1 MVKRLS
7 RLLALALLTA
17 AVMPTPTA
25 GAGAEAAALI
35 EEAERGA
42 EAEGVST
49 TDNAEGELA
58 FIEDAALAPGEL
70 REVELGDEAA
80 GFAFVAPTG
89 SVYDVWLFPAGDAP
103 ATAHAQ
109 LWQGDALVAE
119 GDGTMPALSL
129 RLTAGATYA
138 LRLTGSGAARLEIA
152 RHALSRCFDW
162 PMGLDAA
169 GDERAKVFARQGD
182 AHWYAVE
189 PARSGPLALLGVPA
203 EPGMAL
209 EARLFDGDGR
219 LLQSARTTDG
229 GACLARFEAEA
240 GRRVLLRLTA
250 RGGAT
255 GLYNL
260 RLMPLAGDEAGEP
273 RLSRRVALL
282 AGRSSC
288 RLEAGVEG
296 PVYWES
302 SDPGVAVVDETGR
315 VTGRGAGRA
324 VLAAY
329 VPGGASDRCVVSV
342 RHVPVAGVSLLS
354 HRMALCVGDDAA
366 IECDVRPGNATDP
379 RLEYVAEPEGVVEID
394 RRGVLRGVGEGEC
407 TVTVRAVDGGW
418 MDTLAVTVGPA
429 PKRWRALLVGE
440 QNYASTVAAVRTG
453 SINSVS
459 GLRSMLAGLSFDGA
473 RFKTTTLLDASR
485 DGVLAGIRDAFE
497 GAAEGDVALF
507 YITCHGYYAQGMTCF
522 RLYDGSVLTAAEL
535 ARAFADVPGE
545 VLLVIDCCGSGGV
558 IGRASGTG
566 DILKGVDAVFG
577 GGVGPAAVDG
587 SRFRVLASAALEQD
601 SHRISFSGGAGES
614 GMATVFARALCEAG
628 GWDLERSAKS
638 AMRADLDYDDAVTL
652 NELWA
657 YVSRRVRWYLNLA
670 GPEGQYAQS
679 VQVWPEGDASVVFER
694 SK

>member
-1 MVKRLS
+1 MYKRLLR
-7 RLLALALLTA
+7 RLALGMLAAAMMLALA
-17 AVMPTPTA
+17 A
-25 GAGAEAAALI
+25 GAGAEAA
-35 EEAERGA
+35 
-42 EAEGVST
+42 VSST
-49 TDNAEGELA
+49 NSAGELA
-58 FIEDAALAPGEL
+58 FIEDAALVPGEL
-70 REVELGDEAA
+70 REVALGDAAA
-80 GFAFVAPTG
+80 GFTFVAPTG

-152 RHALSRCFDW
+152 RHALSRCFDM
-162 PMGLDAA
+162 PMLLSAS
-169 GDERAKVFARQGD
+169 GDEHAKVFARPGD
-182 AHWYAVE
+182 AHWYAIE
-189 PARSGPLALLGVPA
+189 PEVSGPLALLGVPA

-209 EARLFDGDGR
+209 TAEMFDADGR
-219 LLQSARTTDG
+219 LLETALTTDG
-229 GACLARFEAEA
+229 GACLARIEAEA

-255 GLYNL
+255 GLYSL
-260 RLMPLAGDEAGEP
+260 RLTPMAGGEAGAVK
-273 RLSRRVALL
+273 LSRRVALL
-282 AGRSSC
+282 AGRSNC
-288 RLEAGVEG
+288 RLEAGAEG

-302 SDPGVAVVDETGR
+302 SDPAVATVDETGR
-315 VTGRGAGRA
+315 VTGRGEGRT
-324 VLAAY
+324 VVTAY
-329 VPGGASDRCVVSV
+329 APDGALDRCLVAV
-342 RHVPVAGVSLLS
+342 RYVPVAAVSLLS

-379 RLEYVAEPEGVVEID
+379 RLEYVAEPEGIVEID
-394 RRGVLRGVGEGEC
+394 RRGVLRGVGEGAC

-418 MDTLAVTVGPA
+418 MDTLAVSVGPA

-459 GLRSMLAGLSFDGA
+459 GLRSMLSGLSFGGA
-473 RFKTTTLLDASR
+473 RFETTTLLDASR
-485 DGVLAGIRDAFE
+485 DGVLAGIRDAFA
-497 GAAEGDVALF
+497 GASEGDVSLF
-507 YITCHGYYAQGMTCF
+507 YITCHGAYAQGMTYF

-535 ARAFADVPGE
+535 AGAFAEVPGE

-558 IGRASGTG
+558 IGRASDTG
-566 DILKGVDAVFG
+566 DILRGVDAVFG
-577 GGVGPAAVDG
+577 GLVGPAAVDG

-638 AMRADLDYDDAVTL
+638 AMRADVDYDGAVTL
-652 NELWA
+652 NELYA
-657 YVSRRVRWYLNLA
+657 YVSRRVMWYLNLA
-670 GPEGQYAQS
+670 APDGRYAQS
-679 VQVWPEGDASVVFER
+679 VQVWPEGFAEPVFER
-694 SK
+694 R